1 MLVEDSSIRVW
12 KLKMSF
18 TDWVSRWHRV
28 SFVIELKYFTF
39 WSSYFD
45 YVATMY
51 LVRSWPI
58 RGDICVSGMT
68 GLVDN
73 VITRL
78 CHWYIANTTTKLTL
92 MIYYA
97 VWDYRNLQSE
107 TTSSD
112 NIQKEYNVG
121 LLLRLHSSHQF
132 LVQPYTY
139 ASYNICIIYD
149 FIYCLCSQIMM
160 CNFYISMRLTTI
172 SPTGKY
178 NLHFVNWWIEN
189 ISLYQS
195 ESAGKFNY
203 MIYII
208 CYRLYISYS
217 HTLSHDAYA
226 I

>member
-1 MLVEDSSIRVW
+1 
-12 KLKMSF
+12 
-18 TDWVSRWHRV
+18 
-28 SFVIELKYFTF
+28 
-39 WSSYFD
+39 
-45 YVATMY
+45 
-51 LVRSWPI
+51 
-58 RGDICVSGMT
+58 
-68 GLVDN
+68 
-73 VITRL
+73 
-78 CHWYIANTTTKLTL
+78 

-195 ESAGKFNY
+195 KSAGKFNY
-203 MIYII
+203 MIYMYYMLQII
-208 CYRLYISYS
+208 HLIFSYTITRCLCYLISYFYFFS
-217 HTLSHDAYA
+217 RRIQHFLSKIPILVIMNFPIQSLHN
-226 I
+226 